1 MNQQYIDEKTQ
12 QQITDFCR
20 HIAKPAEVTAISLFN
35 SNTSESLNRKTILE
49 IMLVIRDF
57 KSRLTSYFKMVNQ
70 RPIVFLA
77 MDQWVFERDVE
88 RGFLGEAFAGSLVFP
103 YTALQGKNYL
113 NEQEIK
119 LKKRLVLEL
128 LENIV
133 LSYPELSYSVKIK
146 PQYFMYE
153 VILNRIRVFP
163 PLAYSISSLH
173 GTLTAKDPES
183 VLHGYVEALKQLEAE
198 KKIGVLNGYVI
209 IPREFIVKSQKRRV
223 RFVNLTKNTPRT
235 LFTSF
240 VKIFPQ
246 LLTFFSQ
253 NSESL
258 PTLQN
263 LILKKDGLSS
273 RQFMDPEKYVFI
285 PTSKGLVSLADR
297 TSIENF
303 TEKVLFKGEKAKI
316 KLEPVGGVLNDVYL
330 IRAYSK
336 GKETKV
342 LVKRFKDW
350 SGFKWFPLSIW
361 SLGARTFAVLG
372 KSRLA
377 KECAISE
384 VLRSEGFNVPKILH
398 VNNNERLVFMEYIE
412 GEDLSNSIKRLAT
425 SNTEENK
432 DKELVNIERVGEI
445 YARVHSLN
453 VTLGDTKPENIIV
466 APNGDLYLL
475 DFEQASRGDDKAWDI
490 AEFLY
495 YSGHYLQPPYGNG
508 KAELIANSFISG
520 YLKGGGDLNTVRK
533 AGAAKY
539 TRVFSIF
546 TTPSVI
552 LAMSNAC
559 KTVKE
564 QK

>member
-1 MNQQYIDEKTQ
+1 M
-12 QQITDFCR
+12 
-20 HIAKPAEVTAISLFN
+20 
-35 SNTSESLNRKTILE
+35 
-49 IMLVIRDF
+49 
-57 KSRLTSYFKMVNQ
+57 
-70 RPIVFLA
+70 
-77 MDQWVFERDVE
+77 
-88 RGFLGEAFAGSLVFP
+88 
-103 YTALQGKNYL
+103 
-113 NEQEIK
+113 
-119 LKKRLVLEL
+119 
-128 LENIV
+128 
-133 LSYPELSYSVKIK
+133 
-146 PQYFMYE
+146 
-153 VILNRIRVFP
+153 
-163 PLAYSISSLH
+163 
-173 GTLTAKDPES
+173 
-183 VLHGYVEALKQLEAE
+183 LHGYMEALRQLEAE
-198 KKIGVLNGYVI
+198 KKIGDLNGYVT
-209 IPREFIVKSQKRRV
+209 IPREFIAKSQNRRV
-223 RFVNLTKNTPRT
+223 RFVNLAKNTPRT
-235 LFTSF
+235 VFTSF

-263 LILKKDGLSS
+263 FLKKGSQSS
-273 RQFMDPEKYVFI
+273 RQFMDPEKYVFV

-297 TSIENF
+297 TGIEDF
-303 TEKVLFKGEKAKI
+303 AEKVLFKDENAKV

-336 GKETKV
+336 GKEMKV

-361 SLGARTFAVLG
+361 TLGARTFAVLG

-384 VLRSEGFNVPKILH
+384 VLRCEGFNVPKILH

-425 SNTEENK
+425 SNAEENK
-432 DKELVNIERVGEI
+432 NRELASIERVGEI

-475 DFEQASRGDDKAWDI
+475 DFEQASRSDDKAWDI

-508 KAELIANSFISG
+508 KATLIANSFISG

-559 KTVKE
+559 KTVRE

>member
-1 MNQQYIDEKTQ
+1 MNQLHIDEQTQ
-12 QQITDFCR
+12 QQITDLCR
-20 HIAKPAEVTAISLFN
+20 HIAKPAEVIAISLFN
-35 SNTSESLNRKTILE
+35 SNTTESLNKKTILE

-57 KSRLTSYFKMVNQ
+57 KPRLTSYFKMVNQ
-70 RPIVFLA
+70 RPIIFLA
-77 MDQWVFERDVE
+77 VDQWIFERDVE

-113 NEQEIK
+113 GEKEVK

-153 VILNRIRVFP
+153 IILNRVRIFP
-163 PLAYSISSLH
+163 PLTYSFSNLH
-173 GTLTAKDPES
+173 RTLTAKDSES
-183 VLHGYVEALKQLEAE
+183 VLHGYMEALRQLKAE
-198 KKIGVLNGYVI
+198 KKICDLNGYVT
-209 IPREFIVKSQKRRV
+209 IPREFIAKSQNRRV
-223 RFVNLTKNTPRT
+223 RFVNLAKNTPRT
-235 LFTSF
+235 VFTSF

-263 LILKKDGLSS
+263 FLKKGSQSS
-273 RQFMDPEKYVFI
+273 RQFMDPEKYVFV

-297 TSIENF
+297 TGIEDF
-303 TEKVLFKGEKAKI
+303 AEKVLFKGEKTKV

-342 LVKRFKDW
+342 LVKRFRDW

-361 SLGARTFAVLG
+361 SLGARTFAVVG

-384 VLRSEGFNVPKILH
+384 VLRCEGFNVPKILH
-398 VNNNERLVFMEYIE
+398 VNNNERLVFMEFVE

-425 SNTEENK
+425 SDAEENK

-466 APNGDLYLL
+466 AQNGDLYLL
-475 DFEQASRGDDKAWDI
+475 DFEQASRGGDKSWDI

-508 KAELIANSFISG
+508 KATLIANSFIRG
-520 YLKGGGDLNTVRK
+520 YLKSGGDLNTVRG

-552 LAMSNAC
+552 LAMSNVC
-559 KTVKE
+559 KTVRE